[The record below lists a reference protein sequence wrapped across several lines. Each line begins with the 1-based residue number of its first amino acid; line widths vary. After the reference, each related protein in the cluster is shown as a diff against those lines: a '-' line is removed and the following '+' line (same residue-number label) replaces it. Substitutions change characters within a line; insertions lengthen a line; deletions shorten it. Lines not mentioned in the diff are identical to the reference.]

1 MASSRRGQYQAKV
14 RPAAPVDKFDALVD
28 QYENHLLT
36 TTNELSVLLDK
47 SLTPGIAKL
56 EQWGKTNTQFNSN
69 LPLHKK
75 MLDQLGTW
83 AVAQEGGDMSLTFAK
98 VQKLMKECV
107 PLFAEENDLDHT
119 EFNKVSFKLRGIYEA
134 LLRMEA
140 KLKTGNRKPRSD
152 KVIGYEVS
160 TPEAVVGES
169 YNKEV
174 PTKLTVRDLRKLTE
188 DIRQLMLVAL
198 AMGRLDTSVYG
209 DDFTQAQ
216 MEALLIQEIDS
227 WSQTELQG
235 IKDTQVDVVR
245 GIGTMGAEWLKKED
259 NRGDKANLEK
269 RLGSTAARKLLNPL
283 NKRKNTFDKK
293 FGSIDWS
300 RIEGSNSIDKELHTQ
315 TVALLQGKFAK
326 PHKANTKVKKGAKSS
341 SKAKIL
347 KAKALKAKRANAGK
361 KYAMAALAA
370 IKLKQGPNAKREGK
384 NTNGSL
390 RNLLNKKLPAEVRR
404 NMGRPA
410 LINQTSRF
418 SNSVYIQSIKDTA
431 AGISM
436 DYSYMISPYET
447 FENTGKARWPSG
459 YNPKK
464 LIAKSIRNL
473 AIGNTQKKLASLRR
487 R

>member
-1 MASSRRGQYQAKV
+1 MSSSRTGRYQAKV
-14 RPAAPVDKFDALVD
+14 RPGAPVDKFDALVD

-83 AVAQEGGDMSLTFAK
+83 AQAQQGGDMSLTFAK
-98 VQKLMKECV
+98 VQKLMSECV
-107 PLFAEENDLDHT
+107 PLFAKSNDLDHT

-140 KLKTGNRKPRSD
+140 RLKTGDRKPRSD
-152 KVIGYEVS
+152 KVIGYGVS
-160 TPEAVVGES
+160 TPSAAIDES
-169 YNKEV
+169 YGKEV
-174 PTKLTVRDLRKLTE
+174 PTKLTVGDLRKLTE

-209 DDFTQAQ
+209 DDFTEAQ
-216 MEALLIQEIDS
+216 MEALLIQEVNS
-227 WSQTELQG
+227 WSQTELQA
-235 IKDTQVDVVR
+235 IKNTQVDVVR

-269 RLGSTAARKLLNPL
+269 RLGSTATRKLLNPL

-300 RIEGSNSIDKELHTQ
+300 RIKGSNSIDEELHTQ
-315 TVALLQGKFAK
+315 TVALLQRKTSK
-326 PHKANTKVKKGAKSS
+326 PHKANTKVKKGAKNS

-384 NTNGSL
+384 NTNNTL

-418 SNSVYIQSIKDTA
+418 SNSVYIQSIRDTA
-431 AGISM
+431 AGLSV

-447 FENTGKARWPSG
+447 FENTGKARWPNG

-487 R
+487 K